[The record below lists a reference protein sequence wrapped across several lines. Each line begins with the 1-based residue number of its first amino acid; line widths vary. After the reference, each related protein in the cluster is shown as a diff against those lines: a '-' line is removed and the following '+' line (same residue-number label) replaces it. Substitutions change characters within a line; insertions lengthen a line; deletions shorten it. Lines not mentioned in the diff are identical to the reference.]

1 MGPLGPT
8 TKLLYSNDLRWFG
21 YQINL
26 CLHAARLV
34 LLWVDGVNLA
44 THVL

>member
-8 TKLLYSNDLRWFG
+8 TIFFYSNDLRWFD

-34 LLWVDGVNLA
+34 LLWVDGGNPA